1 MAWVEVYGG
10 QRSLAF
16 ELTAAI
22 TILIEVPWLA
32 TTVFVFLEIRS
43 TTHLSVLNL
52 KRQLKS
58 L

>member
-16 ELTAAI
+16 ELTTAI
-22 TILIEVPWLA
+22 TILIEIPWLA
-32 TTVFVFLEIRS
+32 TTVFVFLEIHS
-43 TTHLSVLNL
+43 TTHLLVLNL